1 MKCLHG
7 KRHYIVHRYSIVSK
21 TFGVVKRIKYTTVES
36 TNDDVL
42 KNRWTDIGLIF
53 WLFSPEQGVKKL
65 SLIHWH
71 CYCTSDSWCVCVY
84 YYSQYGTGPCI
95 WQWYIHSIKYWH
107 ATLCNLFQRCMLLI
121 SFPILTVSFTS
132 DEMDM
137 HSPGHGLLLHGSSS
151 DCCNT
156 VWHSSRE
163 VNHDA
168 LVHNLTRRLTPPTP
182 HVFVQVVQGDQS
194 YSRSSKVLHKYST
207 WILCRQ
213 PIKCFSS
220 CVMFVTSFHAD
231 VPCFQFDMQHTF
243 GQVSVLKLC

>member
-1 MKCLHG
+1 MDWHRVNFLTIFSRARRKKFVINSLALLL
-7 KRHYIVHRYSIVSK
+7 YIR
-21 TFGVVKRIKYTTVES
+21 
-36 TNDDVL
+36 L
-42 KNRWTDIGLIF
+42 LM
-53 WLFSPEQGVKKL
+53 
-65 SLIHWH
+65 
-71 CYCTSDSWCVCVY
+71 CVCVLLLPVRHR
-84 YYSQYGTGPCI
+84 TI

-121 SFPILTVSFTS
+121 SFPILTVSFIS
-132 DEMDM
+132 DEMDTHQDM
-137 HSPGHGLLLHGSSS
+137 ACYCMVPP

-194 YSRSSKVLHKYST
+194 YSSSKVLHKYST
-207 WILCRQ
+207 WILGRQ

-220 CVMFVTSFHAD
+220 CVVFVTSFHAG

-243 GQVSVLKLC
+243 GQVSVVKLC